1 MTQPKLDS
9 QGLMA
14 ALCATATWGMTG
26 IFVRWLPGWSPFLI
40 LVGRFLV
47 AIAVLLPFLLL
58 VPSQRHSL
66 TRALFNPLVWGL
78 SLPVIGAS
86 ILGITAFQMAPVG
99 EATLLFTT
107 SPLFVIGYKFAAR
120 LPIKQSESVGILL
133 AAVGV
138 SLILLP
144 KLSLDPTSA
153 WSAIAGYWMA
163 LGAAGL
169 VAVYAS
175 WLNVLAKQN
184 LAPKSIHIVFAT
196 FVLGSILSFLCALS
210 FSSLSIGIGMSRQV
224 ILVFLGLGIL
234 ATALPIFC
242 YSVAVQRLSILLST
256 AMLLLEPM
264 FAVLFAAIALQEM
277 PSLGFGIGS
286 LFVCGGLLLI
296 AKESNP
302 V

>member
-9 QGLMA
+9 QGLIA

-58 VPSQRHSL
+58 LPGQRQSL
-66 TRALFNPLVWGL
+66 LRASFNPLVWGL

-99 EATLLFTT
+99 EATLLFRT
-107 SPLFVIGYKFAAR
+107 SPLFIIGYKWVTR
-120 LPIKQSESVGILL
+120 SPVKKGETVGIFL

-144 KLSLDPTSA
+144 KLSRDSATS
-153 WSAIAGYWMA
+153 WDAIAGYLMA
-163 LGAAGL
+163 LGAASF

-175 WLNVLAKQN
+175 WLNALAKQN
-184 LAPKSIHIVFAT
+184 SAPESIHIVVAT
-196 FVLGSILSFLCALS
+196 LILGSILSFFCAILLS
-210 FSSLSIGIGMSRQV
+210 NLSIGVDLSRQV
-224 ILVFLGLGIL
+224 ILVFLEWGIL
-234 ATALPIFC
+234 ATALPLFC
-242 YSVAVQRLSILLST
+242 YSVAAQRLPIVLST
-256 AMLLLEPM
+256 AMLLLEPV
-264 FAVLFAAIALQEM
+264 FAVLFAAIALQEI
-277 PSLGFGIGS
+277 PSLWFGIGS
-286 LFVCGGLLLI
+286 LFVCRGLLLI
-296 AKESNP
+296 ARESDP
-302 V
+302 R